1 MPDNNSRPRMTPEQS
16 QAQKSQLMFTMV
28 YMLILL
34 VNLTIISNTTL
45 RNDVGGALS
54 VVLIPMIG
62 FNYRFPLLTIVLV
75 GVLIG
80 LVTSVP
86 RYFFTD
92 WLKMGRLQQRQRFF
106 NKAFREAYRNNQKD
120 KIQKMQKMR
129 MQMSTEQMQQSM
141 NTTKPL
147 MVLSFFTLLLFAWV
161 YYFID
166 RLNYKIVAYPWN
178 FNINVVTSHISV
190 AEYWMITYAFTSL
203 VIGYL
208 ATMLI
213 KYVDFTFKLRKMEK
227 QETIFNESYN

>member
-1 MPDNNSRPRMTPEQS
+1 MSPEQA
-16 QAQKSQLMFTMV
+16 QAQKSQLTFTMI

-34 VNLTIISNTTL
+34 VNITIISNTTL

-54 VVLIPMIG
+54 VVLIPLIG
-62 FNYRFPLLTIVLV
+62 FNYKYPLLTIVLV

-80 LVTSVP
+80 LVTSIP

-92 WLKMGRLQQRQRFF
+92 WIKMVRLQQRQQAF
-106 NKAFREAYRNNQKD
+106 NKVFREAYRNNEKD
-120 KIQKMQKMR
+120 KIQKLQKMR

-166 RLNYKIVAYPWN
+166 KLHYKIVAYPWN
-178 FNINVVTSHISV
+178 FNINVVSSHISI

-213 KYVDFTFKLRKMEK
+213 KYFDFTYKLKKLEK
-227 QETIFNESYN
+227 KEIAFNENYN

>member
-1 MPDNNSRPRMTPEQS
+1 MTPEQS

-92 WLKMGRLQQRQRFF
+92 WLKMGRLQHRQRFF

-178 FNINVVTSHISV
+178 FNINVVSSHISV

-213 KYVDFTFKLRKMEK
+213 KYVDFTVKLRKMEK

>member
-1 MPDNNSRPRMTPEQS
+1 
-16 QAQKSQLMFTMV
+16 
-28 YMLILL
+28 
-34 VNLTIISNTTL
+34 
-45 RNDVGGALS
+45 
-54 VVLIPMIG
+54 
-62 FNYRFPLLTIVLV
+62 VLV

-80 LVTSVP
+80 LVTSIP

-92 WLKMGRLQQRQRFF
+92 WIKMGRLQQRQQAF
-106 NKAFREAYRNNQKD
+106 NKVFREAYRKNEKD
-120 KIQKMQKMR
+120 KIQKLQKMR

-178 FNINVVTSHISV
+178 FNINVVSSHISV

-213 KYVDFTFKLRKMEK
+213 KYVDFTYKLKRMEK